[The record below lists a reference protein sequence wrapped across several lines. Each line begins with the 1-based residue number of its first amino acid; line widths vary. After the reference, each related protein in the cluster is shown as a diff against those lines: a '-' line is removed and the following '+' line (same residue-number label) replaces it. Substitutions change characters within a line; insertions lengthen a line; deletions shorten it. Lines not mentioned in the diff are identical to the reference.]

1 MRINITNWTT
11 AYITSAATSTVAV
24 IMTRDAKHCLH
35 KNKYGKALVKRF
47 D

>member
-24 IMTRDAKHCLH
+24 IKTRDAKHCLRM
-35 KNKYGKALVKRF
+35 NNYGKALVKRF

>member
-11 AYITSAATSTVAV
+11 AYITSAAATVAV
-24 IMTRDAKHCLH
+24 IKTRDAKHCLRM
-35 KNKYGKALVKRF
+35 NNYGKALVKRF